1 MICPQQLPSSPLRI
15 EFSPKDSPVEKVFT
29 KTRRWLHLIF
39 RIARMSYRAAVY
51 QSFLRMGKE
60 SRVFFFLRDDCIRRG
75 NNKFSYWIETNFSN
89 GIRGSLV
96 LVKEKER
103 KKEKIK
109 SEKKISR

>member
-60 SRVFFFLRDDCIRRG
+60 SRVFFLGCNSFYGTIALGGAII
-75 NNKFSYWIETNFSN
+75 SSLI
-89 GIRGSLV
+89 GSKQIFRTV
-96 LVKEKER
+96 FEGR
-103 KKEKIK
+103 W
-109 SEKKISR
+109 SS